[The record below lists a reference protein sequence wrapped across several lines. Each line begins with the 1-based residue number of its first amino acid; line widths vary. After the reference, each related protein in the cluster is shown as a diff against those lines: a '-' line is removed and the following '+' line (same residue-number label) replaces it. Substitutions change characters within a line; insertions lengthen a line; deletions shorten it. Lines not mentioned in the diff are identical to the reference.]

1 MVTRRLN
8 FRFVLFDGQRVNK
21 KLIQIELTPQHISL
35 TVTDGSVVHWSYS
48 NLRWAA
54 GTIP

>member
-1 MVTRRLN
+1 MVTRRLK
-8 FRFVLFDGQRVNK
+8 FSGVLFDVQSANK
-21 KLIQIELTPQHISL
+21 KLIQIELIHQHISL
-35 TVTDGSVVHWSYS
+35 RVPDGSVFHWSYS